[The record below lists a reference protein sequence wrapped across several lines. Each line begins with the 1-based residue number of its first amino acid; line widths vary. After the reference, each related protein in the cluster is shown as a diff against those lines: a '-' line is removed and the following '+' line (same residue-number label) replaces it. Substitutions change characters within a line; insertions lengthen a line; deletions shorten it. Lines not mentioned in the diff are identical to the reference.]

1 MLDHVRRL
9 QCHSITSTFKTY
21 VKKVQFRWSDL
32 HMYFFNKLR
41 NKHSWT
47 NNNKLSY
54 FNNVTNH
61 GRQISSYA
69 NNSALAPIGTSACYS
84 RNSGVR
90 QMLLLSVI
98 RFLFVA
104 SLDSLISERVALGS
118 SMAETSRAKE
128 SGVARLVAIRLALV
142 LSVVS
147 WSQCLAALGALETSG
162 VPVLS
167 HRRLLLRE
175 IDFLLASRTL
185 RHFVGFLIASRI
197 YLNPTQILVTQAR
210 TIRRA
215 TRPQPCTKSYCI

>member
-1 MLDHVRRL
+1 
-9 QCHSITSTFKTY
+9 
-21 VKKVQFRWSDL
+21 
-32 HMYFFNKLR
+32 
-41 NKHSWT
+41 
-47 NNNKLSY
+47 
-54 FNNVTNH
+54 
-61 GRQISSYA
+61 
-69 NNSALAPIGTSACYS
+69 
-84 RNSGVR
+84 
-90 QMLLLSVI
+90 
-98 RFLFVA
+98 
-104 SLDSLISERVALGS
+104 
-118 SMAETSRAKE
+118 MAETSRAKE